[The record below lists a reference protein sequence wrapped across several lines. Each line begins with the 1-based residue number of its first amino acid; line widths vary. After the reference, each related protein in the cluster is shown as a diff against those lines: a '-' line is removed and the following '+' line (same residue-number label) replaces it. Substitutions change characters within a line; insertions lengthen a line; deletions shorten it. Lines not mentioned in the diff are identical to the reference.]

1 MAEAFARMHLR
12 DNVRQDDIDHA
23 IAVTIKSFISAQKH
37 SVKASLSKVFDK
49 YISIEKDDFE
59 LLHHLCSELQQEIIR
74 FNFYQRDTM
83 LSEVSFDIDD
93 LAVRVRFDLF
103 YSWAILINLL

>member
-74 FNFYQRDTM
+74 YNFYQKDTM
-83 LSEVSFDIDD
+83 PSQVSFDIDD
-93 LAVRVRFDLF
+93 LVIRVSVVRSTIYDV
-103 YSWAILINLL
+103 IH